1 MPDSGAPVSDRL
13 SSGADPRRDR
23 TLLQATGALRAV
35 GTSLAGV
42 LLGLYLAEL
51 GFDAG
56 AIGVVSSAGL
66 AGAAIAALLIARRGD
81 RWGRRRTLVGVSVV
95 ASSACAAFL
104 ANRSLPAL
112 CALAFLGM
120 LNAMGRDRG
129 AAATLEQAALPSTVA
144 PERRTLAFAG
154 YTALQD
160 AGHALGS
167 LAAGLAGG
175 LVSLAGFSTVAAMR
189 ATMALHPALL
199 IATLPLYLRLSPA
212 IEPAPRAEP
221 VRLSAASRRIV
232 VRICALFAVDGLGG
246 GFLVGSLL
254 SYFFFERFGASATT
268 VAALFFAARLAN
280 LASHF
285 AAAWLAGRIGLV
297 HTMVLTHVPSSLL
310 LVAVAF
316 ADDFATAAAFFLA
329 REALVEMDVPT
340 RQSYVVAIV
349 APEERTA
356 AAGAANVVRLAS
368 WAVAP
373 TVAGLVMAR
382 YSLAAPLVIGAAIKI
397 VYDLL
402 LYFAFRRVR
411 PPEELGRR

>member
-1 MPDSGAPVSDRL
+1 
-13 SSGADPRRDR
+13 
-23 TLLQATGALRAV
+23 
-35 GTSLAGV
+35 
-42 LLGLYLAEL
+42 
-51 GFDAG
+51 
-56 AIGVVSSAGL
+56 
-66 AGAAIAALLIARRGD
+66 
-81 RWGRRRTLVGVSVV
+81 
-95 ASSACAAFL
+95 
-104 ANRSLPAL
+104 
-112 CALAFLGM
+112 M

-129 AAATLEQAALPSTVA
+129 AAATLEQAALPSTVP

-160 AGHALGS
+160 AGHAAGS
-167 LAAGLAGG
+167 LAAGLAGA
-175 LVSLAGFSTVAAMR
+175 LVSFAGLSTLAAMR
-189 ATMALHPALL
+189 AAMALHPALL
-199 IATLPLYLRLSPA
+199 VATLPLYLRLSPA
-212 IEPAPRAEP
+212 IEPASRSTP

-254 SYFFFERFGASATT
+254 SYFFFERFGASAST

-285 AAAWLAGRIGLV
+285 AAAWLATRIGLV
-297 HTMVLTHVPSSLL
+297 NTMVFTHVPSSLL

-316 ADDFATAAAFFLA
+316 AGDFATAAVLFLA

-349 APEERTA
+349 GPEERTV

-373 TVAGLVMAR
+373 LAAGWAMSHL
-382 YSLAAPLVIGAAIKI
+382 SLAAPLVIGAAIKI
-397 VYDLL
+397 AYDVL
-402 LYFAFRRVR
+402 LYLAFRRVR
-411 PPEELGRR
+411 PPEELGRG